1 MTSTIASVLVSKSVK
16 GSISLVIVRSVIYV
30 KNSNWSVHVCT
41 TVILEPQK
49 ADRLKQ
55 INCKYLQKN
64 SFWHHLYVIAV
75 EQAYLKKQVVDI
87 LRQISVISITITI
100 ITTSKF
106 MTSKVQ
112 INSIYSPFG
121 MFVSKLTITL
131 EFLHLQITYMYYTYQ
146 E

>member
-30 KNSNWSVHVCT
+30 KDSNWSVRVCT

-49 ADRLKQ
+49 ADRLQQ

-64 SFWHHLYVIAV
+64 SLWHHLYAV

-131 EFLHLQITYMYYTYQ
+131 EFLHLQITYMYYTYR